1 MQERKTIREAS
12 DRRRLQALESEDEQ
26 LIQRCSQS
34 RIHMQ
39 TKTKPELSLVTAEDD
54 TVTISAKSHFRAKLT
69 TYDFLGQ
76 KGYSLVSRHAE
87 NFRATAKNSFNIKVK
102 GDLNAEELADIQ
114 TLLEKFE
121 DLANEFFSG
130 SIDTGFANMLDTGF
144 ADVLASEDLDTIT
157 SFDAPLKFSQR
168 IHIKQR
174 TREEFSQAIPPSVS
188 GSASPGRTP
197 ILAEGIE
204 QFGQPD
210 PADPP
215 GKQFEDTLGRPA
227 RLRHSK
233 T

>member
-1 MQERKTIREAS
+1 
-12 DRRRLQALESEDEQ
+12 
-26 LIQRCSQS
+26 
-34 RIHMQ
+34 MQ
-39 TKTKPELSLVTAEDD
+39 TKTKAELSLVTAEDD

-102 GDLNAEELADIQ
+102 GDLNAEELADIPA
-114 TLLEKFE
+114 LPEKFE

-130 SIDTGFANMLDTGF
+130 SIDTGF